1 MNAVTIY
8 HNPACSKSR
17 QTLELLTA
25 HGISPT
31 IVLYLTSPMTADQL
45 KDLLTKLLMRP
56 RQLLRTSEDQYKT
69 LQLDDLNLPDS
80 ALIDAMIKV
89 PHLIERPIVVI
100 GDRAVI
106 GRPPENVLTLLT

>member
-31 IVLYLTSPMTADQL
+31 IVLYLTSPMTADRL

-56 RQLLRTSEDQYKT
+56 RQLLRTSEDQYKIM
-69 LQLDDLNLPDS
+69 QLDELNLPDS
-80 ALIDAMIKV
+80 VLIDAMVKA
-89 PHLIERPIVVI
+89 PHLIERPIVVV
-100 GDRAVI
+100 GNRAVI

>member
-25 HGISPT
+25 HDISPT

-80 ALIDAMIKV
+80 ALIDAMIKH
-89 PHLIERPIVVI
+89 PQLIERPIVVI

-106 GRPPENVLTLLT
+106 GRPPENILALLA